1 MMEPTFPQ
9 MYFFIDYC
17 NLPCNIGVSL
27 FMLLAALIHVKPK
40 VHNVATI
47 SYLHYFLLHIFI
59 YEQSVGCM
67 VLS

>member
-1 MMEPTFPQ
+1 MIEPTFPQ

-27 FMLLAALIHVKPK
+27 FMLLAALIRLKPK

-47 SYLHYFLLHIFI
+47 SVF
-59 YEQSVGCM
+59 
-67 VLS
+67 VLFFATYIHL

>member
-17 NLPCNIGVSL
+17 NLPCNIRVSP
-27 FMLLAALIHVKPK
+27 FMLLAALIHLKPK

-47 SYLHYFLLHIFI
+47 SVFALFFATYIHL
-59 YEQSVGCM
+59 
-67 VLS
+67 